1 MVAMT
6 AEALAPTT
14 GDGYDVVPLVE
25 RLRSRQDRFAE
36 DAQQAVLEQVAGYR
50 ALDTPGL
57 RLEVQANCAQV
68 FGIFLDTLT
77 TGRVPTPA
85 DFPATAG
92 YGARR
97 IRVGISL
104 EDFLKAYRVGQAL
117 LWDHV
122 RSAADGLPGGS
133 VAALSVVG
141 HVMATIEAASS
152 AAARG
157 YLEAETLRTTD
168 AARVERDLLEDLL
181 AGRTPLAEGRTE
193 ALADAGLTP
202 AGRVLVGI
210 GLPQDPS
217 SSVPQLPEAAELLS
231 RAVAQS
237 LGGVAVVRQDEVV
250 AVVPVDVLGE
260 STVLSRLAGLTE
272 ALAGRGVPVA
282 LGLSTVR
289 SGLADVPLAYR
300 EAELALGRLG
310 GRAGLLAL
318 SSLSTLDYL
327 VTRPD
332 ETARQL
338 VRPELR
344 AFIDEDTREGGV
356 LVETLRKYVAAD
368 MNARAAAVELHV
380 HVNTIYYR
388 IDRISER
395 TGHDLRRLDEVI
407 ELLLAVRLLAG

>member
-6 AEALAPTT
+6 AEALAPKT

-36 DAQQAVLEQVAGYR
+36 DAQQAVLAQVSGYR

-57 RLEVQANCAQV
+57 RLEVEANCAQV
-68 FGIFLDTLT
+68 FGIFLDTLAA
-77 TGRVPTPA
+77 GRVPTPA

-122 RSAADGLPGGS
+122 RAAADGLPGGS
-133 VAALSVVG
+133 VAALTVVA

-157 YLEAETLRTTD
+157 YLEAENLRTTD

-181 AGRTPLAEGRTE
+181 AGRTPRAEVRTE

-202 AGRVLVGI
+202 GSRVLVGI

-217 SSVPQLPEAAELLS
+217 STVPQLPEAAELLS

-237 LGGVAVVRQDEVV
+237 LGGVVVVRQDEVV
-250 AVVPVDVLGE
+250 LVVPVDVLGE
-260 STVLSRLAGLTE
+260 STVLSRLAGITE
-272 ALAGRGVPVA
+272 AWRPEASRWRLASAPSASVSSRCRAPTARPSSRWPGWGIGPGCSPCRRSRPWTTSSPGRTRPHAMWSRPGCARSSRRTRAKAV
-282 LGLSTVR
+282 SSSKR
-289 SGLADVPLAYR
+289 SG
-300 EAELALGRLG
+300 
-310 GRAGLLAL
+310 
-318 SSLSTLDYL
+318 STSLPT
-327 VTRPD
+327 
-332 ETARQL
+332 
-338 VRPELR
+338 
-344 AFIDEDTREGGV
+344 
-356 LVETLRKYVAAD
+356 
-368 MNARAAAVELHV
+368 
-380 HVNTIYYR
+380 
-388 IDRISER
+388 
-395 TGHDLRRLDEVI
+395 
-407 ELLLAVRLLAG
+407 